1 MEWFFYFIFFGA
13 IPAFTSVCYLL
24 PKASWATR
32 IKVVA
37 SRRLLKFPFGLIF
50 GFLAILLIEIF
61 RVGVITNAIHWVL
74 LSLSIYLLLAWLY
87 LFLYKLMLNR
97 VFKQAITWSAI
108 INSIMLE
115 VGIIVAFVVT
125 GFGLSLALS

>member
-1 MEWFFYFIFFGA
+1 M
-13 IPAFTSVCYLL
+13 
-24 PKASWATR
+24 
-32 IKVVA
+32 
-37 SRRLLKFPFGLIF
+37 KFPFGLIF

-108 INSIMLE
+108 INSVMLE